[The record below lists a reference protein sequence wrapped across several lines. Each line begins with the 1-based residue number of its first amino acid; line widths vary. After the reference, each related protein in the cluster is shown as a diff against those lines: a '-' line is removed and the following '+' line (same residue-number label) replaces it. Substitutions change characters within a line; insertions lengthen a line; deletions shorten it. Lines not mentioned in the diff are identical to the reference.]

1 MIDRERER
9 ILAVYRQRNLADSEA
24 HRFLGYDNL
33 AHFVRVQERH
43 RETAKLLVEHN
54 FTNMPE
60 LRFLDVGCGRG
71 NLLQMFTAWG
81 AEQNNLAGIDLQT
94 EEVERAKRVLPG
106 ADLITGDASK
116 LPWEDS
122 QFDLVSQ
129 HTVFTSILDRGM
141 RNAVASEMKRV
152 LRPGGGILWYDFTYN
167 NPRNPDVQGVKA
179 EEVAELF
186 PGFDIHLK
194 RITLAPP
201 IARRIPTRM
210 LPVVYPVLSILP
222 MTRTHL
228 LGLLVKR
235 EK

>member
-1 MIDRERER
+1 
-9 ILAVYRQRNLADSEA
+9 
-24 HRFLGYDNL
+24 
-33 AHFVRVQERH
+33 
-43 RETAKLLVEHN
+43 
-54 FTNMPE
+54 
-60 LRFLDVGCGRG
+60 
-71 NLLQMFTAWG
+71 MFTAWG

-152 LRPGGGILWYDFTYN
+152 LRPGGGVLWYDFTYN